1 MNLNNENNMTTIGY
15 ALLIQRWN
23 GSSYSPD
30 FDGITVYMDMA
41 EAQKV
46 KAELEAREW
55 PLDVRVHI
63 ITAEIK

>member
-15 ALLIQRWN
+15 ALLVEYWN
-23 GSSYSPD
+23 GGEYSPD
-30 FDGITVYMDMA
+30 YDGITVYMDVT

-46 KAELEAREW
+46 MAELEAREGA
-55 PLDVRVHI
+55 DVRVNI

>member
-15 ALLIQRWN
+15 ALLIQYWN
-23 GSSYSPD
+23 GSRYSPD
-30 FDGITVYMDMA
+30 FDGITVYMDVA

-46 KAELEAREW
+46 KAELEAREGA
-55 PLDVRVHI
+55 DVQVDI